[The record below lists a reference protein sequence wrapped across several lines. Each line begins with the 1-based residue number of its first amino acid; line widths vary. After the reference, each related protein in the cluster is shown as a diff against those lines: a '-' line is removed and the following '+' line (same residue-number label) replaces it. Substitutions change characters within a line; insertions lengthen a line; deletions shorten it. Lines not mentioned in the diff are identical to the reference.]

1 VGAVSDPTSA
11 PSAVDRRPA
20 GVGTLIA
27 IAWLA
32 AAAWAVSAAVS
43 LWRMLG
49 GGPDVL
55 LGGPSWFF
63 WLVNAAMAAL
73 MAVLI
78 GWIARGLARRDD
90 GARVLFAAVAAIS
103 LVFSFLSL
111 SFGVGL
117 LTLVLSAVALVLAT
131 SKRTRAWFGH

>member
-1 VGAVSDPTSA
+1 MSDPTNP
-11 PSAVDRRPA
+11 PSTDDRRPA
-20 GVGTLIA
+20 GVGALIV

-32 AAAWAVSAAVS
+32 TAAWAVSAAVS

-78 GWIARGLARRDD
+78 GWIARGMSRRDD
-90 GARVLFAAVAAIS
+90 GARVMFAAVAAIS

-111 SFGVGL
+111 SYGVGL

-131 SKRTRAWFGH
+131 SRRTRDWFGH